1 MRRIGFIRVFGRPLK
16 VQCVPLAAGAAAVA
30 TGEPAPTMDRVIEW
44 FAGDVIDPQARQRE
58 RTRG

>member
-1 MRRIGFIRVFGRPLK
+1 MFGRPLK